1 MAMTKDLSLVTLQR
15 RLALWLMLVCLCQ
28 ISLFAQRNL
37 TPLVNPFVG
46 TAKNGHTY
54 PGAAVP
60 FGMVQLSP
68 DTRTE
73 GWDACSGYHHSD
85 STILGFSHTHLSGT
99 GVADYGDI
107 LVMPTVGPLELR
119 QGNPSRN
126 ERGYWSRFRHSEE
139 SASPGFY
146 KVQLLD
152 YAITAELTATTRVGV
167 HRYTFPKTDK
177 ANVILD
183 LKHALGLDK
192 VLDSQ
197 IQIVGDREI
206 VGFRRSDGWARNQL
220 VYFAAQFSKPFK
232 SFGIA
237 VDDVLS
243 AKRRKA
249 SGQNLKGYV
258 GFSTAAGE
266 SVILKVGLSS
276 VSIAGARRNI
286 QAETPGW
293 DFDEVRRSAD
303 RMWNGE
309 LNRIWVEGGTESQ
322 RRTFYTALY
331 HTMLTPNVFSDVD
344 GGYRGMDGT
353 VRKAAGFQMYT
364 VFSLW
369 DTFRAEHPL
378 FTIIDRKRA
387 LDFVR
392 SIMQKYEESGILP
405 VWELASNE
413 TWCMIGYHSVPVILD
428 AYVKGLSDFDLE
440 RALVAMIHSA
450 QLDHY
455 GLKSYRENGYIA
467 SESESESV
475 SKTLEYAYDDWCIGR
490 FAELLGKKP
499 AAAEF
504 GERGQFYR
512 NLFDPSTGFMRAK
525 ENGRWFTPFD
535 PKSVT
540 FNYTEANAWQ
550 YSFFVPQDIPGL
562 IDLHGGRESF
572 IRKLNM
578 MFFEDETLTGRN
590 QADISGMIGQYAQGN
605 EPSHHVAYLFNYAGA
620 PWRTQELVRR
630 IVDSLYSPEPDGLC
644 GNDDCGQMS
653 AWYVFSA
660 MGFYPVTPGLPY
672 YSISSPIF
680 DRVTLFLENG
690 KQFAIRT
697 SANSQ
702 QNKYIQSARLNGVP
716 TTKTYLEHGDLM
728 KGGSMEFVVGPT
740 PSASWGTALD
750 DVPPSPEPP
759 DVVTSPVID
768 AASTVFSD
776 SLVVSLSCT
785 TPGAEIHFAS
795 TSGGLPVEYTKYSA
809 PLHLDRS
816 ATIYAFSQKKGS
828 LTSRTIKAA
837 FTRFRAPGTIRL
849 RTQYSKQYTGGGD
862 AALIDGRRGTTDFR
876 LGVWQGYEGD
886 DLEAVIDLGSVKRID
901 RVGLGCLQDNNS
913 WIFFPQRVEFDF
925 SNDGTTFKDIRV
937 VGNSVDPKDDKVQ
950 IMEFGADVSLKARY
964 VRVRGKSLGACPD
977 WHKGAGSK
985 AWLFVD
991 EIVLHTQER

>member
-1 MAMTKDLSLVTLQR
+1 MTKGIMQGAPGRWLVPGLVFLSL
-15 RLALWLMLVCLCQ
+15 WP
-28 ISLFAQRNL
+28 ISAFSQKSL

-46 TAKNGHTY
+46 TARNGHTY

-73 GWDACSGYHHSD
+73 GWDACSGYHYSD

-107 LVMPTVGPLELR
+107 LVMPTVGSLELR
-119 QGNPSRN
+119 QGNPSKN
-126 ERGYWSRFRHSEE
+126 ERGYWSRFRHSDE
-139 SASPGFY
+139 AARPGFY
-146 KVQLLD
+146 KVRLLD
-152 YAITAELTATTRVGV
+152 YEISAELTATTRVGV

-177 ANVILD
+177 ANLVID
-183 LKHALGLDK
+183 LKHALGPEK

-206 VGFRRSDGWARNQL
+206 VGFRRSDGWARNQV
-220 VYFAAQFSKPFK
+220 VYFAARFSKPFK
-232 SFGIA
+232 TFGIA
-237 VDDVLS
+237 VNDIPT

-249 SGQNLKGYV
+249 SGQNLKGFV
-258 GFSTAAGE
+258 GFSTSAGE

-286 QAETPGW
+286 QAEMPGW
-293 DFDEVRRSAD
+293 DFDEVRKSAD
-303 RMWNGE
+303 RIWNGG
-309 LNRIWVEGGTESQ
+309 LNRIWVDGGTESQ

-344 GGYRGMDGT
+344 GSYRGMDGT
-353 VRKAAGFQMYT
+353 IRKANGFQMYT

-387 LDFVR
+387 SDFVR
-392 SIMQKYEESGILP
+392 SIMGKYEECGILP

-428 AYVKGLSDFDLE
+428 AYVKGIRDFELE
-440 RALVAMIHSA
+440 RALNAMKHSA
-450 QLDHY
+450 QLDQF
-455 GLKSYRENGYIA
+455 GLKSYRENGYIP
-467 SESESESV
+467 SEAESESV
-475 SKTLEYAYDDWCIGR
+475 SKTLEYAYDDWCIGQ
-490 FAELLGKKP
+490 FADMLGKEP
-499 AAAEF
+499 AAVEF

-562 IDLHGGRESF
+562 VDLHGGRESF
-572 IRKLNM
+572 LKKLNTL
-578 MFFEDETLTGRN
+578 FSEDETLTGRN
-590 QADISGMIGQYAQGN
+590 QLDISGMIGQYAQGN

-620 PWRTQELVRR
+620 PWRTQEIVRR

-672 YSISSPIF
+672 YSLASPIF
-680 DRVTLFLENG
+680 DRVTIRLENG
-690 KQFAIRT
+690 KQFTIRS
-697 SANSQ
+697 SANSR
-702 QNKYIQSARLNGVP
+702 QNRFIQAASLNGIS
-716 TTKTYLEHGDLM
+716 TSKTYVEHDDIM
-728 KGGSMEFVVGPT
+728 KGCSVELVLGPV
-740 PSASWGTALD
+740 PSYSWGTGVD
-750 DVPPSPEPP
+750 DVPPQPESPEI
-759 DVVTSPVID
+759 VTSPVLD

-776 SLVVSLSCT
+776 SLVVTLSCT
-785 TPGAEIHFAS
+785 TPGAQILAA
-795 TSGGLPVEYTKYSA
+795 TTDGGPPAEYTRYSR
-809 PLHLDRS
+809 PLVLDRN
-816 ATIYAFSQKKGS
+816 TTVYAYARKKEALS
-828 LTSRTIKAA
+828 SRIIKAT
-837 FTRFRAPGTIRL
+837 FTKFQAPGTIQV
-849 RTQYSKQYTGGGD
+849 RTQYSKQYTGGGE

-876 LGVWQGYEGD
+876 LGVWQGYEGN
-886 DLEAVIDLGSVKRID
+886 DLEVVIDLGTVKRID
-901 RVGLGCLQDNNS
+901 AVKLGCLQDNNS

-925 SNDGTTFKDIRV
+925 SVDGTTFQELNV
-937 VGNSVDPKDDKVQ
+937 VSNTLDPKDEKVQ
-950 IMEFGADVSLKARY
+950 IREFGADVALEARF
-964 VRVRGKSLGACPD
+964 VRVRGKSLAVCPD

-991 EIVLHTQER
+991 EITLNTRER

>member
-1 MAMTKDLSLVTLQR
+1 MTKGMMRGTPGRRLVLGVAILSLVPISAFSQR
-15 RLALWLMLVCLCQ
+15 T
-28 ISLFAQRNL
+28 L

-46 TAKNGHTY
+46 TARNGHTY
-54 PGAAVP
+54 PGATVP

-68 DTRTE
+68 DTRTD
-73 GWDACSGYHHSD
+73 GWDACSGYHYSD

-107 LVMPTVGPLELR
+107 LVMPTVGTLGLSRE
-119 QGNPSRN
+119 NPSKGG
-126 ERGYWSRFRHSEE
+126 RGSWSRFRHSDE
-139 SASPGFY
+139 SASPGYY
-146 KVQLLD
+146 KVRLPD
-152 YAITAELTATTRVGV
+152 YEVSAELTATTRVGV

-177 ANVILD
+177 ANLVVD
-183 LKHALGLDK
+183 LKHALGPEK

-206 VGFRRSDGWARNQL
+206 VGFRRSDGWARNQV
-220 VYFAAQFSKPFK
+220 VYFAAQFSKPFRT
-232 SFGIA
+232 FGIA
-237 VDDVLS
+237 VDDIPS

-258 GFSTAAGE
+258 GFSTAACE

-286 QAETPGW
+286 QAEMPGW
-293 DFDEVRRSAD
+293 DFDEVRKSAD
-303 RMWNGE
+303 RMWNTE
-309 LNRIWVEGGTESQ
+309 LNRIWVDGGTENQ

-344 GGYRGMDGT
+344 GSYRGMDGT
-353 VRKAAGFQMYT
+353 IRKAIGFQMYT

-387 LDFVR
+387 SDFIR
-392 SIMQKYEESGILP
+392 SIMGKYEESGILP

-428 AYVKGLSDFDLE
+428 AYVKGIRDFEIE
-440 RALVAMIHSA
+440 RALMAMKHSA

-455 GLKSYRENGYIA
+455 GLKSYRENGYIP
-467 SESESESV
+467 SEAESESV
-475 SKTLEYAYDDWCIGR
+475 SKTLEYAYDDWCIGQ
-490 FAELLGKKP
+490 FAGMLGKQP
-499 AAAEF
+499 VATEF

-550 YSFFVPQDIPGL
+550 YSFFVPQDILGL
-562 IDLHGGRESF
+562 AELHGGREGF
-572 IRKLNM
+572 LKKLNAL
-578 MFFEDETLTGRN
+578 FSEDETLTGRN
-590 QADISGMIGQYAQGN
+590 QLDISGMIGQYAQGN

-620 PWRTQELVRR
+620 PWRTQEIVRR

-672 YSISSPIF
+672 YSVASPIF
-680 DRVTLFLENG
+680 DRVTLRLENG
-690 KQFAIRT
+690 KQFTIRAT
-697 SANSQ
+697 PNSRE
-702 QNKYIQSARLNGVP
+702 NRFIQSARLNGIS
-716 TTKTYLEHGDLM
+716 TNKTYLNHDDIM
-728 KGGSMEFVVGPT
+728 KGGSWDLVLGPG
-740 PSASWGTALD
+740 PSYSWGTAPD
-750 DVPPSPEPP
+750 DVPPQPGSPEI
-759 DVVTSPVID
+759 VTSPVLD

-776 SLVVSLSCT
+776 SLVVTLGST
-785 TPGAEIHFAS
+785 TPGAQILIA
-795 TSGGLPVEYTKYSA
+795 TTNGGPPAEYTRYSK
-809 PLHLDRS
+809 PLILDRS
-816 ATIYAFSQKKGS
+816 TTVFAYAQKKEALS
-828 LTSRTIKAA
+828 SRIIKAA
-837 FTRFRAPGTIRL
+837 FTKFQAPGTIQL
-849 RTQYSKQYTGGGD
+849 RTPYSKQYTGGGV

-876 LGVWQGYEGD
+876 LGAWQGYEGD
-886 DLEAVIDLGSVKRID
+886 DLEAVIDLGAAKRID
-901 RVGLGCLQDNNS
+901 RVKLGCLQDNNS

-925 SNDGTTFKDIRV
+925 SNDGTTFKDLRV
-937 VGNSVDPKDDKVQ
+937 VGNSIDPKDETVQ
-950 IMEFGADVSLKARY
+950 VREFSTDVALEARF
-964 VRVRGKSLGACPD
+964 VRVRGKSLGVCPD

-985 AWLFVD
+985 AWLFAD
-991 EIVLHTQER
+991 EIILTTRER